1 MHPANNFARTVTSSI
16 LFTLLAACLGILLS
30 SIVKPASAQNV
41 ASGAIAGQVTDP
53 QGSGVPGATVKL
65 TETSINSVSTTNT
78 NEAGRYAFP
87 TVPSGT
93 YELTVTKEGF
103 ALTRIAVQKV
113 GVR

>member
-1 MHPANNFARTVTSSI
+1 MNPAKNFARTIASSI
-16 LFTLLAACLGILLS
+16 LFTLLAA
-30 SIVKPASAQNV
+30 PASAQNV

-103 ALTRIAVQKV
+103 ALTRIASQKAEV
-113 GVR
+113 GMSLTRNG